1 MQSQQGVRSC
11 HHCRESS
18 HRYDMVPLQIQVCTH
33 SKAAR
38 TIASDLI
45 PMSNGNNRIHSWIS
59 CSCHGYQPLMFCGFR
74 LQTKMTILSLSK
86 GGAARPSGPA
96 KAGPLFGQVLTFFLF
111 CSNRSLKSDHTSQ
124 DHLSPFQNGH
134 LGKQRLFNVP
144 SKQTGSVPGIGFT
157 MRKPQILLCVFY
169 AQRPSSRRR

>member
-1 MQSQQGVRSC
+1 
-11 HHCRESS
+11 
-18 HRYDMVPLQIQVCTH
+18 MVPLQIQVCTH

-111 CSNRSLKSDHTSQ
+111 LFQSLTEIRPHQPGPSFSFPKRSFGKTKVVQRSFQANWFRSWNWIHYEEAPDTALCFLCSKAI
-124 DHLSPFQNGH
+124 
-134 LGKQRLFNVP
+134 K
-144 SKQTGSVPGIGFT
+144 
-157 MRKPQILLCVFY
+157 
-169 AQRPSSRRR
+169 